1 MLSTTIQNMSLRKIN
16 TYVIRDG
23 RITQG
28 QLKAL
33 ENYYQKNT
41 IPIDELNPLKIYER
55 FGNDN
60 PIILEIGFGSGE
72 HLIANAIKSPDINF
86 IGLEV
91 FRSGIGQV
99 LNAIEEHKLHNIKV
113 INHDAVE
120 LLNHHIPERLF
131 TCIQILFPDPWPK
144 KRHHKRRMIN
154 PEFMNLI
161 STKVLGGGYLFLATD
176 EKTYAEQI
184 DDVLNNQ
191 NYFSRVLLDD
201 DNAAYFYRSSTRFE
215 RRGIKLGNAI
225 TEWRLQKI

>member
-1 MLSTTIQNMSLRKIN
+1 MSLRKIN
-16 TYVIRDG
+16 TFVIRDG

-33 ENYYQKNT
+33 ESYYQKNT
-41 IPIDELNPLKIYER
+41 IPIDALTPQKILEH

-72 HLIANAIKSPDINF
+72 HLIANAIKSPNINF
-86 IGLEV
+86 LGLEV
-91 FRSGIGQV
+91 FKSGIGQV
-99 LNAIEEHKLHNIKV
+99 LNSIEEHKLPNIKV
-113 INHDAVE
+113 INHDAME
-120 LLNHHIPERLF
+120 LLNHHISESLF

-154 PEFMNLI
+154 TDFINLV
-161 STKVLGGGYLFLATD
+161 STKVVEGGYLFLATD

-191 NYFSRVLLDD
+191 NYFSSVLVDEV
-201 DNAAYFYRSSTRFE
+201 NEAYFYRSSTRFE
-215 RRGIKLGNAI
+215 RRGIRLGNAI

>member
-1 MLSTTIQNMSLRKIN
+1 MSLRKIN
-16 TYVIRDG
+16 TFVIRDG

-41 IPIDELNPLKIYER
+41 IPIDSLTPQAISEH

-72 HLIANAIKSPDINF
+72 HLINNAIKSPGINF
-86 IGLEV
+86 LGLEV
-91 FRSGIGQV
+91 FKSGIGQV
-99 LNAIEEHKLHNIKV
+99 LNAIEEHKLPNIKV
-113 INHDAVE
+113 INQDAME
-120 LLNHHIPERLF
+120 LLNHHIFESLF

-144 KRHHKRRMIN
+144 KRHHKRRMISTD
-154 PEFMNLI
+154 FINLV
-161 STKVLGGGYLFLATD
+161 STKVVEGGYLFLATD

-191 NYFSRVLLDD
+191 NHFSNVLVDEV
-201 DNAAYFYRSSTRFE
+201 NEAYFYRSSTRFE
-215 RRGIKLGNAI
+215 RRGIRLGNAI